1 MRSDNGKKGRQQ
13 APHRSLFNALGFT
26 KEEMDRPLVGIV
38 SSYNEI
44 VPGHMNL
51 DKIVNAVKLGVAEAG
66 GVPVVFPAIA
76 VCDGI
81 AMGHTGMKYSLVTR
95 DLIADSTEC
104 MALAHQFDALVMVPN
119 CDKNVPGLLMAA
131 ARINVPTVF
140 VSGGP
145 MLAGHVKGKKTS
157 LSSMFEAVGSYA
169 AGTMTEEDVCEF
181 EEKACPTCG
190 SCSGM
195 YTANSM
201 NCLTEALGMG
211 LKGNGT
217 IPAVYSDRLRLAK
230 HAGMAVMELLE
241 KNIRPRDIMTKDA
254 IVNALTVDMALGC
267 STNSMLHLPA
277 IAHEIGFDFDIGF
290 ANEIS
295 EKTPNLCHLAPAGP
309 TYMED
314 LNEAGGV
321 YAVMNQLAE
330 LNLLNLDCITVTGH
344 TVGENIKG
352 CANKNPEVIRPLENP
367 YSKTGGLAVLK
378 GNLAPEG
385 SVVKRSAVAPEMMVH
400 EGPARVFDCEEDAIA
415 AIKGGNIVAGD
426 VVVIRY
432 EGPKGGPGMREMLN
446 PTSAIAGMGLGS
458 TVALITDGRFS
469 GASRGASIGHVS
481 PEAAV
486 GGAIAL
492 VEEGDTIKINIPELT
507 LELDVPE
514 ETLAKRKEEW
524 KPRTPKVTEGYLARY
539 AQMVTSGATGAVM
552 KKERLPLC

>member
-1 MRSDNGKKGRQQ
+1 MKGTSQ

-26 KEEMDRPLVGIV
+26 EEERNRPLIGIV

-51 DKIVNAVKLGVAEAG
+51 DKIAEAVKLGVAMAG
-66 GVPVVFPAIA
+66 GTPVVFPAIA

-81 AMGHTGMKYSLVTR
+81 AMGHIGMKYSLVTR

-104 MALAHQFDALVMVPN
+104 MAMAHGFDGLVCIPN

-131 ARINVPTVF
+131 ARLNIPTVF

-145 MLAGHVKGKKTS
+145 MLAGHVNGKKRS
-157 LSSMFEAVGSYA
+157 LSSMFEAVGSVA
-169 AGTMTEEDVCEF
+169 AGTMSMDELCEY
-181 EEKACPTCG
+181 EEKVCPTCG

-201 NCLTEALGMG
+201 NCLTEAIGMG

-217 IPAVYSDRLRLAK
+217 IPAVYSERIRLAK
-230 HAGMAVMELLE
+230 HAGMKIMELVE
-241 KNIRPRDIMTKDA
+241 KNIRPRDIMTA
-254 IVNALTVDMALGC
+254 EAFRNALIVDMALGC
-267 STNSMLHLPA
+267 STNTMLHLPA
-277 IAHEIGFDFDIGF
+277 IAHEAGVELNLDM
-290 ANEIS
+290 ANELSAI
-295 EKTPNLCHLAPAGP
+295 TPNLCHLAPAGP

-321 YAVMNQLAE
+321 YAVMKE
-330 LNLLNLDCITVTGH
+330 LSKKNLLNLDLITVTGK
-344 TVGENIKG
+344 TVGENIKD
-352 CANKNPEVIRPLENP
+352 AYNKNPEVIRPVENP
-367 YSKTGGLAVLK
+367 YSQTGGIAVLK
-378 GNLAPEG
+378 GNLAPDSG
-385 SVVKRSAVAPEMMVH
+385 VVKRSAVVPEMMVH
-400 EGPARVFDCEEDAIA
+400 EGPARVFDCEEDAID
-415 AIKGGNIVAGD
+415 AIRGGRIVAGD

-458 TVALITDGRFS
+458 SVALITDGRFS

-486 GGAIAL
+486 GGPIAL
-492 VEEGDTIKINIPELT
+492 VKEGDIISINIPENT
-507 LELDVPE
+507 LNVSISDE
-514 ETLAKRKEEW
+514 EMAKRRAEW
-524 KPRTPKVTEGYLARY
+524 QPREPKVTTGYLARY
-539 AQMVTSGATGAVM
+539 HELVTSGNRGAILEI
-552 KKERLPLC
+552 KK

>member
-1 MRSDNGKKGRQQ
+1 MRTDAVKTVTQQ
-13 APHRSLFNALGFT
+13 APHRSLFNALGMT

-51 DKIVNAVKLGVAEAG
+51 DKIAQAVKLGVAMAG
-66 GVPVVFPAIA
+66 GTPVMFPAIA

-81 AMGHTGMKYSLVTR
+81 AMGHVGMKYSLVTR
-95 DLIADSTEC
+95 DLIADSTEA
-104 MALAHQFDALVMVPN
+104 MAMAHQFDALVMIPN

-131 ARINVPTVF
+131 ARLNVPTVF

-145 MLAGHVKGKKTS
+145 MLAGHLNGHKTS
-157 LSSMFEAVGSYA
+157 LSSMFEAVGAYA
-169 AGTMTEEDVCEF
+169 AGKLDEDGLTECEM
-181 EEKACPTCG
+181 KTCPTCG

-201 NCLTEALGMG
+201 NCLTEVLGMG

-217 IPAVYSDRLRLAK
+217 IPAVYSERIRLAK
-230 HAGMAVMELLE
+230 HAGMQVMEMYR
-241 KNIRPRDIMTKDA
+241 KNIRPRDIMTKEA
-254 IVNALTVDMALGC
+254 ILNALTVDMALGC

-277 IAHEIGFDFDIGF
+277 IAHEIGMDFDISF

-295 EKTPNLCHLAPAGP
+295 AKTPNLCHLAPAGP
-309 TYMED
+309 TYIED

-321 YAVMNQLAE
+321 YAVMNE
-330 LNLLNLDCITVTGH
+330 LNKKGLLHTECMTVTGK
-344 TVGENIKG
+344 TVGENIKD
-352 CANKNPEVIRPLENP
+352 CVNLNPEVIRPIDNP
-367 YSKTGGLAVLK
+367 YSQTGGLAVLK
-378 GNLAPEG
+378 GNLAPDG
-385 SVVKRSAVAPEMMVH
+385 GVVKRSAVVEEMMVH

-415 AIKGGNIVAGD
+415 AIKGGKIVEGD

-458 TVALITDGRFS
+458 SVALITDGRFS

-486 GGAIAL
+486 GGPIAL
-492 VEEGDTIKINIPELT
+492 VEEGDIISINIPELK
-507 LELDVPE
+507 LEIKVSDE
-514 ETLAKRKEEW
+514 EMQARKAKW
-524 KPRTPKVTEGYLARY
+524 QPREPKVTTGYLARY
-539 AQMVTSGATGAVM
+539 AAMVTSGNRGAILEVP
-552 KKERLPLC
+552 KAK

>member
-1 MRSDNGKKGRQQ
+1 MQQ
-13 APHRSLFNALGFT
+13 APHRSLFHALGLT
-26 KEEMDRPLVGIV
+26 EEELDRPLVGIV

-51 DKIVNAVKLGVAEAG
+51 DKIVAAVKTGVSMAG
-66 GVPVVFPAIA
+66 GTPIVFPAIA

-81 AMGHTGMKYSLVTR
+81 AMGHIGMKYSLVTR

-104 MALAHQFDALVMVPN
+104 MAMAHAFDALVMVPN

-131 ARINVPTVF
+131 ARLNIPTVF

-145 MLAGHVKGKKTS
+145 MLAGHVYGQKRS
-157 LSSMFEAVGSYA
+157 LSSMFEAVGAHA
-169 AGTMTEEDVCEF
+169 AGKMTEEEVKEF
-181 EEKACPTCG
+181 ERKACPTCG

-201 NCLTEALGMG
+201 NCLTEVLGMG
-211 LKGNGT
+211 LQGNGT
-217 IPAVYSDRLRLAK
+217 IPAVYSDRIKLAK
-230 HAGMAVMELLE
+230 HAGMQVMEMV
-241 KNIRPRDIMTKDA
+241 KRDIRPRDIMTKEA
-254 IVNALTVDMALGC
+254 FYNALTMDMALGC

-277 IAHEIGFDFDIGF
+277 IAHEAGVEINMEI

-295 EKTPNLCHLAPAGP
+295 AKTPNLCHLAPAGP

-314 LNEAGGV
+314 LNEAGGI
-321 YAVMNQLAE
+321 YAVMNE
-330 LNLLNLDCITVTGH
+330 ISKKGLLNLDCITVTGK
-344 TVGENIKG
+344 TVGENIKD
-352 CANKNPEVIRPLENP
+352 CVNKNPEVIRPVENP
-367 YSKTGGLAVLK
+367 YSQTGGIAILK
-378 GNLAPEG
+378 GNLAPDTA
-385 SVVKRSAVAPEMMVH
+385 VVKRSAVVEEMMVH

-415 AIKGGNIVAGD
+415 AIKGGKIVAGD

-458 TVALITDGRFS
+458 SVALITDGRFS

-486 GGAIAL
+486 GGPIAL
-492 VEEGDTIKINIPELT
+492 VEEGDRIQIDIPNNKLDLKVLEEEL
-507 LELDVPE
+507 ERRR
-514 ETLAKRKEEW
+514 AAW
-524 KPRTPKVTEGYLARY
+524 KPREPKVTSGYLARY
-539 AQMVTSGATGAVM
+539 ASMVTSGNRGAVLEI
-552 KKERLPLC
+552 K